1 MINHEIKQLQKSN
14 SRNKAFPLYNRTL
27 FFITFFLI
35 SILSLSLNA
44 QTVTEVCASSSPSS
58 YNKFKVQVDYHTEM
72 GPGEGKGSLWYKIDK
87 IAVSPASGASYM
99 FRGQAYTPGDVG
111 LAAWPSSPE
120 ASPVTATVDIVYK
133 GSLIKSNR
141 MSIVY
146 NTEIKIL
153 TFYDN
158 GGKPSATVGSVNIPY
173 SGFSKS
179 DIVVSIHDLSSNC
192 HCGSAEVQKL
202 INDKLN
208 SKTSGTTNSSTQY
221 SISSNQ
227 NSSQNSSQNDGG
239 NSSADGSSTAKKDLS
254 DMYYFSKEPTTNQT
268 NNETWGA
275 LNSFGNSLVN
285 NIARNEEAAYE
296 EDMRRAAA
304 EDRKNEEEHEL
315 NKLKNSCLSDFEK
328 GNYDKIYNNALKG
341 LSNKNK
347 KYETDFLFW
356 AVIGGVLQKKFE
368 ESISYANKLKKH
380 PKFSEVGN
388 DNLLLIEFYSGISHH
403 NLKKYDDAVVAYKNA
418 LKINDKISTI
428 NRILGDVY
436 FEMKNYNDAIVYY
449 TKELEITPYDLMAL
463 KSRAEAKLKLK
474 DFQGAESD
482 YTLGVDHTSESVF
495 FYEKR
500 AEVRY
505 KNLKNYDGAIADY
518 TKLMEI
524 GSNKATYFQNRAK
537 VYLAKKEVDLSL
549 NDLNAAIALNPKE
562 SWFYYDRAYIYML
575 KEKNDLNKALNDMN
589 IAVEL
594 NPASENILYRR
605 ATVYKKQKNYTRAVL
620 DYTSLIQKNSNDE
633 WYNYELGKIYYLYLN
648 DTASA
653 NPYFRKMLTLSKIET
668 RIAFCHLFLGNVEL
682 AQAKLEQA
690 IQAETDDRKK
700 RQLTYV
706 QVEFYA
712 ILKQEKKALTIL
724 EELLKTGYVLDPFD
738 AQFVDNLVY
747 IRDKP
752 AFKNLLVK
760 YYKPK

>member
-1 MINHEIKQLQKSN
+1 M
-14 SRNKAFPLYNRTL
+14 
-27 FFITFFLI
+27 
-35 SILSLSLNA
+35 SLSLNA
-44 QTVTEVCASSSPSS
+44 QNVTEVCSSTSSSS
-58 YNKFKVQVDYHTEM
+58 YDKFKVQVGYHTEM
-72 GPGEGKGSLWYKIDK
+72 GPGEGKGSLWCKIDK

-99 FRGQAYTPGDVG
+99 FRGQAYTPGDIG
-111 LAAWPSSPE
+111 LASWSYASE
-120 ASPVTATVDIVYK
+120 ANPVTATVDIIYK

-158 GGKPSATVGSVNIPY
+158 GGKPSATVGSFNIPY
-173 SGFSKS
+173 SGFSKN

-208 SKTSGTTNSSTQY
+208 SNTSGTTNSSTQY

-227 NSSQNSSQNDGG
+227 NSSQSDGG
-239 NSSADGSSTAKKDLS
+239 YSSNQGSSTAKKDLS
-254 DMYYFSKEPTTNQT
+254 DMYYFSKEPSPTTNQT
-268 NNETWGA
+268 SNEAWGA

-285 NIARNEEAAYE
+285 NIARNQEAAYE
-296 EDMRRAAA
+296 AEMRRAAA
-304 EDRKNEEEHEL
+304 EDKKNAEEYEL
-315 NKLKNSCLSDFEK
+315 WQLKESCLSDFEK

-368 ESISYANKLKKH
+368 EGISYANKLKKH

-403 NLKKYDDAVVAYKNA
+403 NLKKYDDAIVAYKNA
-418 LKINDKISTI
+418 LKINDKISSI
-428 NRILGDVY
+428 NRIVGDVY

-449 TKELEITPYDLMAL
+449 TKELEITPYDLSAL
-463 KSRAEAKLKLK
+463 KSRAETKLKLK

-482 YTLGVDHTSESVF
+482 YTLGIDHTSESVF

-500 AEVRY
+500 AENRHF
-505 KNLKNYDGAIADY
+505 NLMNYDGAIADY

-524 GSNKATYFQNRAK
+524 GSKKASYFHKRAK
-537 VYLAKKEVDLSL
+537 VYLSKKETDLAL
-549 NDLNAAIALNPKE
+549 NDINTAIALDPKD
-562 SWFYYDRAYIYML
+562 SWFYFFRSHIYMR
-575 KEKNDLNKALNDMN
+575 KEKNDLNKALSDLN

-594 NPASENILYRR
+594 NPASFDILHRR
-605 ATVYKKQKNYTRAVL
+605 ATVFKRQKNYTRAAL
-620 DYTSLIQKNSNDE
+620 DYTSLVQKKSDSE
-633 WYNYELGKIYYLYLN
+633 FYNFELAKLYSLYLN

-653 NPYFRKMLTLSKIET
+653 NPYFRKVLTLSKIET
-668 RIAFCHLFLGNVEL
+668 RITFCHLFLGNTEL
-682 AQAKLEQA
+682 AQSRIEQA
-690 IQAETDDRKK
+690 IQSQTDIKEK
-700 RQLTYV
+700 RQLMYY
-706 QVEFYA
+706 QAEMYA

-724 EELLKTGYVLDPFD
+724 EELLKTGYVLDPYE
-738 AQFVDNLVY
+738 AQFADGFIY
-747 IRDKP
+747 IKDKP

-760 YYKPK
+760 YYKPQ